1 VASISV
7 ERFLAALP
15 TGADRGAMAAALGAE
30 LIQRWSEPHRRYH
43 TLDHLDTVLSI
54 VDANARLAADL
65 SAVRLAAWFHDAVY
79 DPTTGPGGNEDASA
93 ELAGVELGA
102 VGLNADTTAEVAR
115 LIRLTADHDAGA
127 GDANGC
133 LLADA
138 DLAILAAEPDDYNR
152 YAAAIRDEFRHVPD
166 PMYRVGR
173 GTVLRNL
180 LDQPLLY
187 RVVPARMEWTGRA
200 RANLR
205 RELDLLEA
213 G

>member
-1 VASISV
+1 VAPIPV

-15 TGADRGAMAAALGAE
+15 TGADRGAMAAALCAD
-30 LIQRWSEPHRRYH
+30 LIERWSEPHRRYH

-79 DPTTGPGGNEDASA
+79 DPTAGPGGNEDASA
-93 ELAGVELGA
+93 QLASAELGA
-102 VGLNADTTAEVAR
+102 LGLDAATTAEVAR
-115 LIRLTADHDAGA
+115 LIRLTADHDAEA
-127 GDANGC
+127 GDSNGC

-138 DLAILAAEPDDYNR
+138 DLAILAAEPEDYIR
-152 YAAAIRDEFRHVPD
+152 YADAIRDEYRHVPD
-166 PMYRVGR
+166 PMYRIGR

-180 LDQPLLY
+180 LDLPVLY
-187 RVVPARMEWTGRA
+187 RVVPARVEWTGRA

-205 RELDLLEA
+205 RELGLH
-213 G
+213 